1 MAPNSVQ
8 TPDPTRAKR
17 VTLEYLLSCPN
28 TAFELKKKG
37 GKKHQLVFKKQIPDR
52 PESAAKVSLRVIP
65 QTPILTWISD
75 TIKPSAPKDRDKKE
89 NESLHLLQI
98 VPRHYN
104 ECKVHIEIWRRL
116 K

>member
-8 TPDPTRAKR
+8 TPDPQRAES

-37 GKKHQLVFKKQIPDR
+37 KKKHQLVFKKQIPDR
-52 PESAAKVSLRVIP
+52 SESAAKVSSRVIS
-65 QTPILTWISD
+65 QTPIFTLISD
-75 TIKPSAPKDRDKKE
+75 MIKPSAPKDRDKKE

-104 ECKVHIEIWRRL
+104 ECKVHIEIWRQL